1 MAVLKSESCK
11 PMLDYSDLKNSITE
25 GKESVYSIKSQV
37 TPEND
42 KKVRSPVSKSLNIS
56 SDALEKSVNST
67 STDLMPFYSEP
78 SSLKKSS
85 SFMNLNSFIMR
96 KNIETIGANIEKHQ
110 HHENQHRHRHH
121 RNSIADSN
129 PSRIKSVRQKEEENL
144 NLKNFEVK
152 SKDLKENSYRYFID
166 SLNCDTNCSCAF
178 HKNSTKQQSKPCSP
192 VHQYYHHP
200 YYHHKSF
207 DQNLRLSQLNLLTQ
221 TPIKNNENAEKFLNE
236 KLSDE
241 VIVNKNVESLNNRK
255 EKIASQSILERCFML
270 MLSFFGNLHQNVPLL
285 FKSQLF

>member
-1 MAVLKSESCK
+1 MAVFKSESCK
-11 PMLDYSDLKNSITE
+11 PMLDCSDLKNSITE

-37 TPEND
+37 TPENE
-42 KKVRSPVSKSLNIS
+42 KKVRIPASKSLNIS

-85 SFMNLNSFIMR
+85 SFMNLNSFIMK
-96 KNIETIGANIEKHQ
+96 KNLDTIAANLEKHQ

-129 PSRIKSVRQKEEENL
+129 PSRVKSIRQKEEENL
-144 NLKNFEVK
+144 NFKNFQEK

-221 TPIKNNENAEKFLNE
+221 TPIKNNENTEQ
-236 KLSDE
+236 DE

-255 EKIASQSILERCFML
+255 ETIAQSQSILERCFML
-270 MLSFFGNLHQNVPLL
+270 MLSFFGNLN
-285 FKSQLF
+285 